1 MADFVNLD
9 PRAAG
14 WPMAR
19 PAAPVT
25 PAVGVWPAAKANGE
39 SAARQQPAFVVPLPA
54 NPASG
59 ERQRQNTLDQ
69 PAGELTDTR
78 PSGPFTAQRLAQEA
92 QEAVSSPEIVP
103 LRTAATAAY
112 LKTRNSHIQI
122 LRSIQA
128 LDLRV

>member
-1 MADFVNLD
+1 LADFVNLD

-39 SAARQQPAFVVPLPA
+39 SPAREQPAFIVPLPTHST
-54 NPASG
+54 SG
-59 ERQRQNTLDQ
+59 ERPRQTTSDQ
-69 PAGELTDTR
+69 PTGEPTDTR
-78 PSGPFTAQRLAQEA
+78 PSSPFTAQRLAQET
-92 QEAVSSPEIVP
+92 VSSLEIVP

-112 LKTRNSHIQI
+112 LKTRDSHIQI

>member
-9 PRAAG
+9 LRAAG

-39 SAARQQPAFVVPLPA
+39 SPTREQPAFIVPLPA
-54 NPASG
+54 NSASG
-59 ERQRQNTLDQ
+59 ERLRQTTSDQ
-69 PAGELTDTR
+69 PTGEPTDTR
-78 PSGPFTAQRLAQEA
+78 PSGPFTAQRLAQETA
-92 QEAVSSPEIVP
+92 SPPEIVP

-112 LKTRNSHIQI
+112 LKTRDSHIQI

>member
-1 MADFVNLD
+1 LADFVNLD

-59 ERQRQNTLDQ
+59 ERQGQKTLDQ
-69 PAGELTDTR
+69 PAGEPTDTR
-78 PSGPFTAQRLAQEA
+78 PSSPFTAQRLAQET
-92 QEAVSSPEIVP
+92 VFSPEIVP

-112 LKTRNSHIQI
+112 LKTRDSHIQI

>member
-1 MADFVNLD
+1 LADFVNLD

-59 ERQRQNTLDQ
+59 ERQRQTTLDQ
-69 PAGELTDTR
+69 SAGEPADTR

-92 QEAVSSPEIVP
+92 VSSPEIVP
-103 LRTAATAAY
+103 LSTAATAAY
-112 LKTRNSHIQI
+112 LKTRDSHIQI